1 MMKNY
6 FVGFI
11 LVLILLFSFSN
22 KASASN
28 SNLEYNFYTKEYN
41 ENIIDIF
48 NEYDIDIVSQLND
61 LISYYE
67 SNLDEEFLVFFNLDG
82 YYFNISIYI
91 FDDINKFKNFNFY
104 NYSKSKNLDLS
115 FSYDKYNEPN
125 NILFSNYING
135 QDNWSF
141 DNINYIFDNL
151 KNKLDNWI
159 INKNWNTSNLFYDSF
174 RYGGFNFSDYNT
186 FNYNSNL
193 LIYSSFDLKYNIN
206 SSGNNDY
213 IKVKIN
219 DNFILDNES
228 SLKEF
233 INSYSFLNEKEN
245 PLEFRQQFNNN
256 VHPYLDKITF
266 DFASAEFTE
275 GTINVQSKISVS
287 NYSDIYDKVPILEN
301 VSFKGYYQSGPGGG
315 STYEY
320 DLNDYISYELEE
332 VDNLPYKDYVFKF
345 KLLKDLPHEYM
356 RIVVTY
362 DFETFDNDYVFD
374 LYDNCTWGVT
384 LYDYIT
390 SFLNGY
396 KKYTFPSGYD
406 LAIIRSKNF
415 TDLESYFVSG
425 KLNFEYALY
434 DYKFFNYDFINKK
447 FYFTDFNYEDYLVN
461 EDYFKLPLKIDE
473 TNNIFPVIFNSSE
486 DVESIFYL
494 KDDLFVQFIN
504 SDTLDSYLDNV
515 TNEDFNDNNDL
526 EIDDSFS
533 TDVDINVDNSNVDFH
548 DSFTFSLDYFKDSIK
563 SIFVD
568 ISYLFNNLPG
578 SLKYFYILIFGII
591 LFIFLIRFIL

>member
-1 MMKNY
+1 MKNY
-6 FVGFI
+6 FIGFI
-11 LVLILLFSFSN
+11 LVLISLFSFSN

-28 SNLEYNFYTKEYN
+28 SNLEYNFYTEEYNKNIINFFKEY
-41 ENIIDIF
+41 DV
-48 NEYDIDIVSQLND
+48 DIVSQLND

-67 SNLDEEFLVFFNLDG
+67 SNLDEEFLV
-82 YYFNISIYI
+82 YFKFVNNYLEINIFII
-91 FDDINKFKNFNFY
+91 DDVSKFQDYRFY
-104 NYSKSKNLDLS
+104 NYSRSKDMLLIFTFDPYNTNNNKRIFKS
-115 FSYDKYNEPN
+115 
-125 NILFSNYING
+125 ING
-135 QDNWSF
+135 IENF
-141 DNINYIFDNL
+141 NKDNIDNIFNNL
-151 KNKLDNWI
+151 KDDLNLWINDKTWDNY
-159 INKNWNTSNLFYDSF
+159 NYFYGSW
-174 RYGGFNFSDYNT
+174 RYGDYN
-186 FNYNSNL
+186 FIDYNNLNNNSNL
-193 LIYSSFDLKYNIN
+193 LIYSSFDLLYDNYSYGNKDYININ
-206 SSGNNDY
+206 T
-213 IKVKIN
+213 N
-219 DNFILDNES
+219 DNFTLKSGS

-233 INSYSFLNEKEN
+233 INSYSILNKKEN

-515 TNEDFNDNNDL
+515 TNEDFDDNNDL

-548 DSFTFSLDYFKDSIK
+548 DSFTFSLDYFKDFIK

>member
-135 QDNWSF
+135 QDKWSF
-141 DNINYIFDNL
+141 DSINYIFDNL

>member
-1 MMKNY
+1 MKNY
-6 FVGFI
+6 FIGFI
-11 LVLILLFSFSN
+11 LVLISLFSFSN

-28 SNLEYNFYTKEYN
+28 SNLEYNFYTEEYNKNIINFFKEY
-41 ENIIDIF
+41 DV
-48 NEYDIDIVSQLND
+48 DIVSQLND

-67 SNLDEEFLVFFNLDG
+67 SNLDEEFLV
-82 YYFNISIYI
+82 YFKFVNNYLEINIFII
-91 FDDINKFKNFNFY
+91 DDVSKFQDYRFY
-104 NYSKSKNLDLS
+104 NYSRSKDMLLIFTFDPYNTNNNKRIFKS
-115 FSYDKYNEPN
+115 
-125 NILFSNYING
+125 ING
-135 QDNWSF
+135 IENF
-141 DNINYIFDNL
+141 NKDNIDNIFNNL
-151 KNKLDNWI
+151 KDDLNLWINDKTWDNY
-159 INKNWNTSNLFYDSF
+159 NYFYGSW
-174 RYGGFNFSDYNT
+174 RYGDYN
-186 FNYNSNL
+186 FIDYNNLNNNSNL
-193 LIYSSFDLKYNIN
+193 LIYSSFDLLYDNYSYGNKDYININ
-206 SSGNNDY
+206 T
-213 IKVKIN
+213 N
-219 DNFILDNES
+219 DNFTLKSGS

-233 INSYSFLNEKEN
+233 INSYSILNKKEN

-515 TNEDFNDNNDL
+515 TNEDFDDNNDL